1 MIPILIILVILV
13 WAWMFYEAKNAPTIN
28 EDKDV

>member
-1 MIPILIILVILV
+1 MMTFLVILVILV